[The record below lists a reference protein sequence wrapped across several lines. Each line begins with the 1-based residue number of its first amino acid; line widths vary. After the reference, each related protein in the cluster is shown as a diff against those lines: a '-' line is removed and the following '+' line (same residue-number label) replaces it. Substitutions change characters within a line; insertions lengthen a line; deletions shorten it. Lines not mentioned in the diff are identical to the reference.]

1 MSFIH
6 QLKCVLIQKYTRNFL
21 RIWIKGKFSAF
32 QADDMGSIPIIR
44 SKKNIGLFV
53 ISLTI

>member
-44 SKKNIGLFV
+44 SKKNIELFV